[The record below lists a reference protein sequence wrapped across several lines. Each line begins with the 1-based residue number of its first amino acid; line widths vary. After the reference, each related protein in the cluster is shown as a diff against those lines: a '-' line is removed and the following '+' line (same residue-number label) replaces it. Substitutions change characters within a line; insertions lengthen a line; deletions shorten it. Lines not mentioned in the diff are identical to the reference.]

1 MLGLA
6 MRLQLR
12 SSDVATLSKR
22 VQVLL
27 AYMERRFPGLWEDRE
42 VRRVTVRDIK
52 YFCEKNSIKII
63 YADML
68 AHNGDAFMCRI
79 PLQAGGVQV
88 AIVINEKVQQLPL
101 ASSERATKAILLHEI
116 CHFLNEHPGA
126 VAYRDGVVDVA
137 LKESFDKYKEVEAG
151 QNAEAEL
158 AAAILAFWP
167 NREFERQ
174 LRLTKAD
181 FRQMANF
188 YKMPVDCILKW
199 TVLQFGDM
207 LAMHYFKWDIDK
219 REIEDSF
226 HESMRWIFDKEDTA
240 ARKAIETRQDAN
252 SNDAQRD
259 CFCRAY
265 YENKEHHF
273 NKISNRVLVVGIGRQ
288 QLSQF
293 ANE

>member
-1 MLGLA
+1 

-12 SSDVATLSKR
+12 AADVSTLSKR
-22 VQVLL
+22 VHVLL
-27 AYMERRFPGLWEDRE
+27 ALMERRFPGLWEDRE

-52 YFCEKNSIKII
+52 YFCEKNSIKMI

-68 AHNGDAFMCRI
+68 GYDGDAFMCRI
-79 PLQAGGVQV
+79 PLATGGMQV
-88 AIVINEKVQQLPL
+88 AILINEKVQELP
-101 ASSERATKAILLHEI
+101 APASERASKAILLHEI
-116 CHFLNEHPGA
+116 CHFLSEHPGA
-126 VAYRDGVVDVA
+126 IAYRDDVVDVS
-137 LKESFDKYKEVEAG
+137 LRENFDRYKEVEAG

-158 AAAILAFWP
+158 SAAILAFWP

-199 TVLQFGDM
+199 TVLLFGDK
-207 LAMHYFKWDIDK
+207 LSMHYFKWDVDK
-219 REIEDSF
+219 GEIEDSYC
-226 HESMRWIFDKEDTA
+226 ESMRWIFDKEGTA
-240 ARKAIETRQDAN
+240 VRKAIETRQDAN
-252 SNDAQRD
+252 SDDAQRD

-265 YENKEHHF
+265 YENKEYHF
-273 NKISNRVLVVGIGRQ
+273 NKTSNKVLVVGIGRQ
-288 QLSQF
+288 QFSQF